1 MIEDEASPKYG
12 GMRAGLI
19 FSTLVHSALLASVI
33 FTIHTHQPLKFPEP
47 TPMAVDILT
56 PSDVTKLRQGSR
68 TAKQMEAE
76 AKETPETKTSKKEA
90 DKPKPVAANTPPPPP
105 PPPDPP
111 AKEQPKSDLIA
122 DKIASAPPPA
132 TEPPPPLVPA
142 PEEKKKLDEVVKEE
156 ARREEERKA
165 EEKRKADEVK
175 KAADKK
181 KADDAKKKKEAEVKR
196 KKEEERKRK
205 EAEAKTKNFTEDMAA
220 LLNKTQDKGAPPP
233 PSETK
238 APNAK
243 KGPVLGAPEGRDKQ
257 LSATERDML
266 ISRITRRVE
275 ECYRP
280 PVGAA
285 AGIEGLRVTLIFDLR
300 PDGTLAGPPKAV
312 RTDGT
317 RLTPAAAEAAERAVV
332 GCQPYELPKDKYEF
346 WKGVEL
352 DFNPSRLFGG

>member
-1 MIEDEASPKYG
+1 MTEDEASPKYG

-33 FTIHTHQPLKFPEP
+33 FTIHTHQPSKFPEP

-68 TAKQMEAE
+68 TAKQMESE

-90 DKPKPVAANTPPPPP
+90 DKPKPVATNTPPP

-111 AKEQPKSDLIA
+111 AKEQPKSDPIT

-142 PEEKKKLDEVVKEE
+142 PEEKKKLDEIVKEE
-156 ARREEERKA
+156 ARRVEERKA

-181 KADDAKKKKEAEVKR
+181 KADDAKKKKEAELKR

-205 EAEAKTKNFTEDMAA
+205 EAAAKSKNFNEEITAA
-220 LLNKTQDKGAPPP
+220 LLDKSPDKGAPPP

-285 AGIEGLRVTLIFDLR
+285 AGLEGLRVTLIFDLR

-332 GCQPYELPKDKYEF
+332 GCQPYDLPKDKYDF

-352 DFNPSRLFGG
+352 DFNPKGLFGG